1 MQGLIQKIKQM
12 LKPFSYLKE
21 IIIFIFGIIGF
32 LFIKSK
38 ADSFKDK
45 KIDRIN
51 SDNDKIEGQNDI
63 IEQEIESV
71 EKEIRKSDKNIS
83 KINKEI
89 SKIEEEG
96 SEEPLGDF
104 FKDRGL

>member
-1 MQGLIQKIKQM
+1 MQDLMRKIKQM

-45 KIDRIN
+45 KIDKID
-51 SDNDKIEGQNDI
+51 SDNDKIEGKNDI
-63 IEQEIESV
+63 LKQEIESV
-71 EKEIRKSDKNIS
+71 DKEIRESDRNIS
-83 KINKEI
+83 NIKKDI
-89 SKIEEEG
+89 SSIEEEG